1 MPARLD
7 KPLRWMSA
15 VKMATAQLGRTV
27 VAIAPENEPWFC
39 VRTPGNAR

>member
-15 VKMATAQLGRTV
+15 VKMAKAQLGRLIS
-27 VAIAPENEPWFC
+27 AIAPENEPWFC
-39 VRTPGNAR
+39 VRTPGDAR